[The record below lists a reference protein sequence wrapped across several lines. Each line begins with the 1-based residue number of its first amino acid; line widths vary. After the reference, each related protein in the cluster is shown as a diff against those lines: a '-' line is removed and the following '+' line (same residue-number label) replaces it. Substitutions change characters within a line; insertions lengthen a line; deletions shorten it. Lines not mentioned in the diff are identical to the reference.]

1 MVHSNIEEEIQLN
14 DNKLTDEQALQNF
27 LLDIQCLDELLPWT
41 GRFNIFDVLKVSRME
56 IRHSNTLG
64 WLFDQNENHGFGD
77 AFLKGVF
84 QKLVEND
91 TSGKYDIFQVLLSDM
106 YSFSVQ
112 REWKNIDILITSSDE
127 KIVLAIENKVGSH
140 EHSNQLNRYR
150 TYLEQDYPDYKRFYV
165 FLTPDGE
172 EPSDVENWDVLT
184 YLDVVEILE
193 ELVGRFKLQQD
204 VSLLVNNYI
213 EVIRRDIV
221 EDRQLIEICNKIY
234 NKHRKAL
241 DLIYANRIDGK
252 TMTSQAIIDT
262 LTKLG
267 DEGKIIH
274 GSDWGNMVF
283 RTSEM
288 DRILPLLPT
297 QSSSWGSKN
306 IYAYWLNFD
315 DGRFYGVFEL
325 AGQNV
330 PPEDFATMQK
340 IIDVLK
346 PGDSRRDSFTYKR
359 VFKTKWYDLRDVE
372 DIEEEAEKAVRSV
385 VDELLVMEQKLIAQI
400 Q

>member
-64 WLFDQNENHGFGD
+64 WLFDPNENHGFGD

-172 EPSDVENWDVLT
+172 EPSDVEN
-184 YLDVVEILE
+184 
-193 ELVGRFKLQQD
+193 
-204 VSLLVNNYI
+204 
-213 EVIRRDIV
+213 
-221 EDRQLIEICNKIY
+221 
-234 NKHRKAL
+234 
-241 DLIYANRIDGK
+241 
-252 TMTSQAIIDT
+252 
-262 LTKLG
+262 
-267 DEGKIIH
+267 
-274 GSDWGNMVF
+274 
-283 RTSEM
+283 
-288 DRILPLLPT
+288 
-297 QSSSWGSKN
+297 
-306 IYAYWLNFD
+306 
-315 DGRFYGVFEL
+315 
-325 AGQNV
+325 
-330 PPEDFATMQK
+330 
-340 IIDVLK
+340 
-346 PGDSRRDSFTYKR
+346 
-359 VFKTKWYDLRDVE
+359 
-372 DIEEEAEKAVRSV
+372 
-385 VDELLVMEQKLIAQI
+385 
-400 Q
+400 